1 MAKKVKKT
9 NGKKRVLKSVEK
21 LNRRPLKNKPVNGK
35 SWLQNYTAD
44 QNSAAKIVTGL
55 LAKGSTINKCSEA
68 AITFSKK
75 KGNTWGSKGNIKAHL
90 KFLRDKG
97 CTITEKDGI
106 FKVSQ

>member
-21 LNRRPLKNKPVNGK
+21 LNRSPLKNKPVNGK
-35 SWLQNYTAD
+35 SWLETYTAT

-55 LAKGSTINKCSEA
+55 LAQGSTVDKCSEVA
-68 AITFSKK
+68 LAYSKK
-75 KGNTWGSKGNIKAHL
+75 KGNTWGSKGNIKSHL

-97 CTITEKDGI
+97 CSITEKDGI
-106 FKVSQ
+106 FKVS